1 MRGCA
6 SVGESCTCSP
16 GLADGNVSQQQCR
29 GAEGAG
35 HGQLHLNVRVT
46 QGPMKEGENCM
57 LPHARPRN
65 RHVAPRCCWVQ
76 PPFCGALNAAI
87 WRQES
92 PGPGEAEDSA
102 PCAESALLLPPIP
115 FASPTWAAKGRGR
128 VSSTT
133 AHLVFSP
140 SLGRGDV
147 LAMCPSTMDMTISRQ
162 CLTYEND
169 SAFRTGGGGRRVL
182 CLASLHF
189 PPTELPSVWFPD
201 WVTWPGECR
210 QPQPH
215 TVTPRRMLLASWV
228 GERSCLQSAEDRIND
243 LFLPN

>member
-1 MRGCA
+1 MQRGRRSRPQPPSLECQSNTGTHERRRKLRA
-6 SVGESCTCSP
+6 PTCP
-16 GLADGNVSQQQCR
+16 AQEQTC
-29 GAEGAG
+29 
-35 HGQLHLNVRVT
+35 
-46 QGPMKEGENCM
+46 
-57 LPHARPRN
+57 
-65 RHVAPRCCWVQ
+65 RCCWVQ

-102 PCAESALLLPPIP
+102 PRAESALLLPPIP

-128 VSSTT
+128 VSPTT
-133 AHLVFSP
+133 VHLVFSP

-169 SAFRTGGGGRRVL
+169 AAFRTGGGGRRVL

-189 PPTELPSVWFPD
+189 PPTELPSLWFPD

-210 QPQPH
+210 QPQPQ
-215 TVTPRRMLLASWV
+215 LLPGGCCWHPGWESAAAYSQQKT
-228 GERSCLQSAEDRIND
+228 ELMTFSCLIS
-243 LFLPN
+243 